1 MCIRDRAYPTLLFL
15 DKNNSIVKVH
25 SGFDGPATSKFTEF
39 KNEFETTL
47 KELNK

>member
-1 MCIRDRAYPTLLFL
+1 MSKKDVIELKEFL

-25 SGFDGPATSKFTEF
+25 SGFDGPATSKFAEF
-39 KNEFETTL
+39 KNEFETTI